1 MNKEMVEKM
10 EDGKDK
16 ELMKIV
22 SEGGKPFVKKHDG
35 HAVKC
40 TEEKT
45 IKYKDYEGN
54 ELTLG
59 VPEGSYV
66 VVDSD
71 SNYPKIVPAEEFE
84 NKNKFLDNPK
94 KKDNPVKEEKSKTG
108 MSSMEDY

>member
-1 MNKEMVEKM
+1 MDKEMVEKM

-35 HAVKC
+35 YAVKC

-71 SNYPKIVPAEEFE
+71 SHYPKIVPAEDFE
-84 NKNKFLDNPK
+84 KKNKFLEGSK
-94 KKDNPVKEEKSKTG
+94 KKDNPAKEDKPSTG
-108 MSSMEDY
+108 MDAMNY